1 MDMNLDVRKP
11 SPAEP
16 STDPS
21 ALRSHLTAQVSQ
33 AQLEREPFCH
43 IYIEGIFPADSYS
56 SLLEHL
62 PAPSLYSPLNL
73 RLYSRGEGE
82 STRDQFH
89 LTAENLAKL
98 PAASAAFWSALV
110 RAVTDGA
117 LKRSVFAKLG
127 PDLSERFEMPAER
140 VPEMDCTYEVVLF
153 RDTQDY
159 RIKPHPDGLNKIVTM
174 QFYLPADE
182 NNLELGTS
190 LYRRHSGLF
199 GGSFE
204 EAKRFPFKPN
214 SAYAFAVSDSAKR
227 KSWHGRD
234 RLTGF
239 AGVRNTL
246 MVLFQRESPRDYAM

>member
-1 MDMNLDVRKP
+1 MHITSDVGALPLDHV
-11 SPAEP
+11 S
-16 STDPS
+16 
-21 ALRSHLTAQVSQ
+21 LRSHLVETVNNAP
-33 AQLEREPFCH
+33 LMREPFCH
-43 IYIEGIFPADSYS
+43 IYVESIFPTALYP
-56 SLLEHL
+56 SLLQHL

-73 RLYSRGEGE
+73 RLYSRGDGQ

-98 PAASAAFWSALV
+98 PAASAAFWRTLV
-110 RAVTDGA
+110 QAVTDGS
-117 LKRSVFAKLG
+117 LKRAAFAKLA
-127 PDLSERFEMPAER
+127 PDLSERFEMPIGR
-140 VPEMDCTYEVVLF
+140 VPDIDCTYEVVLF

-174 QFYLPADE
+174 QFYLPTDE
-182 NNLELGTS
+182 GNLELGTS
-190 LYRRHSGLF
+190 LYRYRPRLL

-246 MVLFQRESPRDYAM
+246 MVLFQRVSPRDYAM

>member
-1 MDMNLDVRKP
+1 MSVVADTAVNAAKTQESMRLRDHLVAKVGEAKLDR
-11 SPAEP
+11 
-16 STDPS
+16 D
-21 ALRSHLTAQVSQ
+21 
-33 AQLEREPFCH
+33 PFCH
-43 IYIEGIFPADSYS
+43 IYIEEIFPAALYP
-56 SLLEHL
+56 SLLQHL

-73 RLYSRGEGE
+73 RLYSRGDGE
-82 STRDQFH
+82 STRDQFY
-89 LTAENLAKL
+89 LTAESLAKL
-98 PAASAAFWSALV
+98 PAASAAFWSSLV

-117 LKRSVFAKLG
+117 LKRAAFAKLA
-127 PDLSERFEMPAER
+127 PDLSERFDMPADR
-140 VPEMDCTYEVVLF
+140 VPDMDCTYEVVLF

-174 QFYLPADE
+174 QFYLAADDS
-182 NNLELGTS
+182 NLELGTS
-190 LYRRHSGLF
+190 LYRRRSGLF
-199 GGSFE
+199 GGTFE

-239 AGVRNTL
+239 TGVRNTL